1 MRVPRRSYTVNEER
15 HETVSLRVTPT
26 TRRERILG
34 NRPPRSIWRDPTGT
48 VNTERLKTALAI
60 LGLTVLVV
68 VAVDLLGR
76 AASAVDQ
83 RFFNPPVLDSVSGA
97 LDERQ
102 FVAAYDGAGYDV
114 ATLFREFHATE
125 RIVYEPYTI
134 WDRRYHP
141 GELINIDLEG
151 FRHTTNN
158 SDSGDALSVWVFGG
172 STAWGEGAPDDETI
186 PSHLAA
192 LINTWG
198 VDTTVR
204 NLGERGYVS
213 TQEVVFL
220 YRELQAGK
228 RPDVVVFY
236 DGINDAA
243 AASNWPE
250 VQGSHVSL
258 HRIRDR
264 FQFGEVPSER
274 RRDFVRSLGIYQAS
288 RIVLDRME
296 ARERTARLRQDDADI
311 DITPRHLDANFRF
324 LGNQA
329 VDVWLANREL
339 VMALGNEFGFTS
351 LFVLQPSLWTDGKP
365 LHVSEKRILAEHLER
380 RAMTHIMA
388 TRAEMSAIL
397 QERRRDGILP
407 SNVHDLADVFLT
419 VEEPVYIDYVHT
431 SGLGYRIVAEAM
443 FERLKEHL
451 CGTTLPNVSARVR
464 NAISAG
470 C

>member
-1 MRVPRRSYTVNEER
+1 M
-15 HETVSLRVTPT
+15 
-26 TRRERILG
+26 
-34 NRPPRSIWRDPTGT
+34 
-48 VNTERLKTALAI
+48 NTERLKTALAI

-76 AASAVDQ
+76 AASAIDH

-102 FVAAYDGAGYDV
+102 FAAAYDGVAYDV

-141 GELINIDLEG
+141 GDLINIDLEG
-151 FRHTTNN
+151 FRHTANN
-158 SDSGDALSVWVFGG
+158 SDAEDALSVWVFGG

-186 PSHLAA
+186 PSHLAGLMNA
-192 LINTWG
+192 WG
-198 VDTTVR
+198 VDTTVK

-220 YRELQAGK
+220 YRELQAGR

-250 VQGSHVSL
+250 VPGSHVSL

-274 RRDFVRSLGIYQAS
+274 RRDFVRSLGIYKAS
-288 RIVLDRME
+288 RIVLDRLE
-296 ARERTARLRQDDADI
+296 ARERTARQRQDDADI

-324 LGNQA
+324 LGGQA

-339 VMALGNEFGFTS
+339 VMALGSEFGFTA

-365 LHVSEKRILAEHLER
+365 LHVSERRILAEHLER

-388 TRAEMSAIL
+388 TRAEMSIIL
-397 QERRRDGILP
+397 GERRRDGTLS
-407 SNVHDLADVFLT
+407 SNVHDLAEVFST

-431 SGLGYRIVAEAM
+431 SGPGYRIVAEAI
-443 FERLKEHL
+443 FEKLREHL
-451 CGTTLPNVSARVR
+451 CDTALPNVSERTADS
-464 NAISAG
+464 IGAG

>member
-1 MRVPRRSYTVNEER
+1 MK
-15 HETVSLRVTPT
+15 
-26 TRRERILG
+26 
-34 NRPPRSIWRDPTGT
+34 
-48 VNTERLKTALAI
+48 TERLKTALAI

-76 AASAVDQ
+76 AASAIDG
-83 RFFNPPVLDSVSGA
+83 RFYNPPVLDSVSGA

-102 FVAAYDGAGYDV
+102 FAAAYDGADYDV

-134 WDRRYHP
+134 WDRRYYP
-141 GELINIDLEG
+141 GDLISIDFGG
-151 FRHTTNN
+151 FRPTTNN
-158 SDSGDALSVWVFGG
+158 SEAEDALQVWVFGG

-186 PSHLAA
+186 PSHLAGLMNA
-192 LINTWG
+192 WG
-198 VDTTVR
+198 VDTAVK

-220 YRELQAGK
+220 YRELQAGR

-250 VQGSHVSL
+250 APGSHVSL

-274 RRDFVRSLGIYQAS
+274 RREFVRSLGIYKAS
-288 RIVLDRME
+288 RIVLDRLE
-296 ARERTARLRQDDADI
+296 ARERTARLRQDDSEV
-311 DITPRHLDANFRF
+311 DITPKFLDANFRF
-324 LGNQA
+324 LGGQA
-329 VDVWLANREL
+329 VDVWLANRDL
-339 VMALGNEFGFTS
+339 VLAMGDEFGFTS

-365 LHVSEKRILAEHLER
+365 LHVSERRILSEHLER

-388 TRAEMSAIL
+388 TRAEMSSIL
-397 QERRRDGILP
+397 GERRRDGTLP
-407 SNVHDLADVFLT
+407 SNVYDLGDVFSA

-431 SGLGYRIVAEAM
+431 AGPGYRIVAEAL
-443 FERLKEHL
+443 FERLREHL
-451 CGTTLPNVSARVR
+451 CGTMPPNVSVRVGV
-464 NAISAG
+464 ALDEA
-470 C
+470 CE

>member
-1 MRVPRRSYTVNEER
+1 MSATVLD
-15 HETVSLRVTPT
+15 TVADTLFPVHPALDLFGPTPT
-26 TRRERILG
+26 G
-34 NRPPRSIWRDPTGT
+34 S
-48 VNTERLKTALAI
+48 VKTERLKTALAI

-76 AASAVDQ
+76 AAWALDQ
-83 RFFNPPVLDSVSGA
+83 RFFSPPALDSVSGE

-102 FVAAYDGAGYDV
+102 FAAAYDGAGYDV

-134 WDRRYHP
+134 WDRRYYP
-141 GELINIDLEG
+141 GDLINIDFGG
-151 FRHTTNN
+151 FRRTTNN
-158 SDSGDALSVWVFGG
+158 SDAEDALKIWVFGG

-186 PSHLAA
+186 PSHLARLMNA
-192 LINTWG
+192 WG
-198 VDTTVR
+198 VDTAVK

-213 TQEVVFL
+213 TQEVVLL
-220 YRELQAGK
+220 YRELQAGR
-228 RPDVVVFY
+228 RPDMVVFY
-236 DGINDAA
+236 DGVNDAA

-250 VQGSHVSL
+250 VPGSHVSL

-264 FQFGEVPSER
+264 FRFGEVPSER
-274 RRDFVRSLGIYQAS
+274 RREFVRSLGIYKAS
-288 RIVLDRME
+288 RIVLDRLE
-296 ARERTARLRQDDADI
+296 ARQSAARLRQDNDDI
-311 DITPRHLDANFRF
+311 DIAPRFLDANFRF
-324 LGNQA
+324 LGGQA

-365 LHVSEKRILAEHLER
+365 LHVSEKRILSEHLER

-388 TRAEMSAIL
+388 TRAEMSTIL
-397 QERRRDGILP
+397 GERRENSTLP
-407 SNVHDLADVFLT
+407 SNVHDLAAVFST

-443 FERLKEHL
+443 FEKLREHV
-451 CGTTLPNVSARVR
+451 CHTALPNVSKRIADS
-464 NAISAG
+464 IGAG

>member
-1 MRVPRRSYTVNEER
+1 MK
-15 HETVSLRVTPT
+15 
-26 TRRERILG
+26 
-34 NRPPRSIWRDPTGT
+34 
-48 VNTERLKTALAI
+48 TERLKTALAI

-76 AASAVDQ
+76 AASAIDD
-83 RFFNPPVLDSVSGA
+83 RFFSPPVLDSVSGA

-102 FVAAYDGAGYDV
+102 FAAAYDGAGYDV

-141 GELINIDLEG
+141 GDLLNIDFEG
-151 FRHTTNN
+151 FRRTTNN
-158 SDSGDALSVWVFGG
+158 SDAEDALKVWVFGG
-172 STAWGEGAPDDETI
+172 STAWGEGAPDEETI

-192 LINTWG
+192 MMNAWG
-198 VDTTVR
+198 VDTTVK

-213 TQEVVFL
+213 TQEVVLL
-220 YRELQAGK
+220 YRELQAGR

-250 VQGSHVSL
+250 APGSHVSL

-274 RRDFVRSLGIYQAS
+274 RRDFVRSLGIYKAS
-288 RIVLDRME
+288 RIVLDRLE
-296 ARERTARLRQDDADI
+296 ARERSARLRQDDADI
-311 DITPRHLDANFRF
+311 DITPRFLDANFRF
-324 LGNQA
+324 LGGQA

-339 VMALGNEFGFTS
+339 VMALGDEFGFTA

-365 LHVSEKRILAEHLER
+365 IHVSEKRILAEHLER

-388 TRAEMSAIL
+388 TRAEMSTIL
-397 QERRRDGILP
+397 GERRENGTLP
-407 SNVHDLADVFLT
+407 SNVHDLAEVFTT

-431 SGLGYRIVAEAM
+431 AGLGYRIVADAL
-443 FERLKEHL
+443 FESLREHL
-451 CGTTLPNVSARVR
+451 CGSTPPNVTARV
-464 NAISAG
+464 AEALDAG
-470 C
+470 CE

>member
-1 MRVPRRSYTVNEER
+1 M
-15 HETVSLRVTPT
+15 
-26 TRRERILG
+26 
-34 NRPPRSIWRDPTGT
+34 
-48 VNTERLKTALAI
+48 NTERLKTALAI
-60 LGLTVLVV
+60 LGLTVLAV

-76 AASAVDQ
+76 VASVVDQ
-83 RFFNPPVLDSVSGA
+83 RFFDPPVLDSVSGT

-102 FVAAYDGAGYDV
+102 FAAAYDRAEYDV

-125 RIVYEPYTI
+125 RIVYELYTI

-141 GELINIDLEG
+141 GDLINIDLEG

-158 SDSGDALSVWVFGG
+158 SDAGDALSVWVFGG

-250 VQGSHVSL
+250 VRGSHVSL

-274 RRDFVRSLGIYQAS
+274 RRDFVRSLGIYKAS
-288 RIVLDRME
+288 RIVLDRLE
-296 ARERTARLRQDDADI
+296 ARERSARLRQDDADI

-324 LGNQA
+324 LGGQA

-339 VMALGNEFGFTS
+339 VMALGNEFGFTA

-388 TRAEMSAIL
+388 TRAEMSTIL
-397 QERRRDGILP
+397 QERRGNGTLP
-407 SNVHDLADVFLT
+407 SNVHNLADVYST

-431 SGLGYRIVAEAM
+431 SGLGYRIVAEVL

-451 CGTTLPNVSARVR
+451 CYTVPPNASTRVSDAIDAR
-464 NAISAG
+464 
-470 C
+470 CE

>member
-1 MRVPRRSYTVNEER
+1 MK
-15 HETVSLRVTPT
+15 
-26 TRRERILG
+26 
-34 NRPPRSIWRDPTGT
+34 
-48 VNTERLKTALAI
+48 TERLKTALAV

-76 AASAVDQ
+76 AASAIDQ

-102 FVAAYDGAGYDV
+102 FAAAYDRAEYDV

-141 GELINIDLEG
+141 GDLINIDIEG
-151 FRHTTNN
+151 FRRTTNN
-158 SDSGDALSVWVFGG
+158 SDAEDALKVWVFGG
-172 STAWGEGAPDDETI
+172 STAWGEGAPDGETI
-186 PSHLAA
+186 PSHLATLMNA
-192 LINTWG
+192 WD
-198 VDTTVR
+198 VDTTVK

-250 VQGSHVSL
+250 VPGSHVSL

-274 RRDFVRSLGIYQAS
+274 RRDFVRSLGIYKAS
-288 RIVLDRME
+288 RIVLDRLE
-296 ARERTARLRQDDADI
+296 ARERSARLRQDDVDI
-311 DITPRHLDANFRF
+311 DITPKFLDANFRF
-324 LGNQA
+324 LGGQA
-329 VDVWLANREL
+329 VDVWMANLEL
-339 VMALGNEFGFTS
+339 VMALGNEFDFTA
-351 LFVLQPSLWTDGKP
+351 LFALQPSLWTDGKP

-397 QERRRDGILP
+397 QERRRDGTLP
-407 SNVHDLADVFLT
+407 PNVHDLADVFSTL
-419 VEEPVYIDYVHT
+419 EEPVFIDYVHT
-431 SGLGYRIVAEAM
+431 SGLGYRMVAEAM
-443 FERLKEHL
+443 FERLREHL
-451 CGTTLPNVSARVR
+451 CGTTPPNVSERVVDSIAAR
-464 NAISAG
+464 
-470 C
+470 CE

>member
-1 MRVPRRSYTVNEER
+1 M
-15 HETVSLRVTPT
+15 
-26 TRRERILG
+26 
-34 NRPPRSIWRDPTGT
+34 
-48 VNTERLKTALAI
+48 NTERLKTALAI

-76 AASAVDQ
+76 AASAIDH
-83 RFFNPPVLDSVSGA
+83 RYFNPPVLDSVSGA

-102 FVAAYDGAGYDV
+102 FAAAYDGAEYDV

-141 GELINIDLEG
+141 GELINIDLGG
-151 FRHTTNN
+151 FRRTTNN
-158 SDSGDALSVWVFGG
+158 SAAEDTLRVWVFGG

-186 PSHLAA
+186 PSHLARLMNA
-192 LINTWG
+192 WG
-198 VDTTVR
+198 VDTTVK

-213 TQEVVFL
+213 TQEVVLL

-250 VQGSHVSL
+250 VPGSHVSL

-274 RRDFVRSLGIYQAS
+274 RRNLVRSLGIYKAS
-288 RIVLDRME
+288 RIVLDRLE
-296 ARERTARLRQDDADI
+296 AREKSARDRQDDADI

-324 LGNQA
+324 LGGQA

-339 VMALGNEFGFTS
+339 VMALGSEFGFTA
-351 LFVLQPSLWTDGKP
+351 LFALQPSLWTDGKP
-365 LHVSEKRILAEHLER
+365 LHVSEKRILAEHLEI

-388 TRAEMSAIL
+388 TRAEMSTIL
-397 QERRRDGILP
+397 GEHRRDGTLP
-407 SNVHDLADVFLT
+407 PNVHDLADVFST
-419 VEEPVYIDYVHT
+419 VDEPVYIDYVHT
-431 SGLGYRIVAEAM
+431 SGPGYRIVAEAL
-443 FERLKEHL
+443 FERLREHL
-451 CGTTLPNVSARVR
+451 CLEAPPNASARIQH
-464 NAISAG
+464 AILEV
-470 C
+470 CE

>member
-1 MRVPRRSYTVNEER
+1 M
-15 HETVSLRVTPT
+15 
-26 TRRERILG
+26 
-34 NRPPRSIWRDPTGT
+34 
-48 VNTERLKTALAI
+48 NTERLKTALAI
-60 LGLTVLVV
+60 LGLTVLAV

-76 AASAVDQ
+76 AASAVDH
-83 RFFNPPVLDSVSGA
+83 RFFNPPALDSVSGA

-102 FVAAYDGAGYDV
+102 FAAAYDGAGYDV

-141 GELINIDLEG
+141 GDLINIDLEG

-158 SDSGDALSVWVFGG
+158 SDAEDALRVWVFGG

-186 PSHLAA
+186 PSHLARLMNA
-192 LINTWG
+192 WG

-220 YRELQAGK
+220 YRELQAGR

-236 DGINDAA
+236 DGINAAA

-250 VQGSHVSL
+250 VPGSHVSL

-274 RRDFVRSLGIYQAS
+274 RRDFVRSLGIYKAS
-288 RIVLDRME
+288 RIVLDRLE
-296 ARERTARLRQDDADI
+296 ARERSVRLRQDDADI

-324 LGNQA
+324 LGGQA
-329 VDVWLANREL
+329 VGVWLANREL
-339 VMALGNEFGFTS
+339 VMALGDEFGFTTM
-351 LFVLQPSLWTDGKP
+351 FVLQPSLWTDGKP
-365 LHVSEKRILAEHLER
+365 LHVSEKRILAEHLEI
-380 RAMTHIMA
+380 RAMTHIIV

-397 QERRRDGILP
+397 QERQRNGALP
-407 SNVHDLADVFLT
+407 SNVHDLADVFSK

-431 SGLGYRIVAEAM
+431 SGLGYRIVAEALH
-443 FERLKEHL
+443 EKLREHL
-451 CGTTLPNVSARVR
+451 CRTVPPNISARV
-464 NAISAG
+464 ADALDAG
-470 C
+470 CK

>member
-1 MRVPRRSYTVNEER
+1 MDEHRR
-15 HETVSLRVTPT
+15 P
-26 TRRERILG
+26 
-34 NRPPRSIWRDPTGT
+34 IWFSPTGA
-48 VNTERLKTALAI
+48 VKTERLKTALAI

-76 AASAVDQ
+76 AAWAIDQ
-83 RFFNPPVLDSVSGA
+83 RFFGPPVLDSVSGA

-102 FVAAYDGAGYDV
+102 FAAAYDGAGYDV

-125 RIVYEPYTI
+125 RIIYEPYTV
-134 WDRRYHP
+134 WDRRYYP
-141 GELINIDLEG
+141 GDLISIDHGG
-151 FRHTTNN
+151 FRRTTNN
-158 SDSGDALSVWVFGG
+158 SEAEDALRVWVFGG

-186 PSHLAA
+186 PSHLARLLNA
-192 LINTWG
+192 WG
-198 VDTTVR
+198 VDTTVK

-213 TQEVVFL
+213 TQEVVLL
-220 YRELQAGK
+220 YRELQAGR

-250 VQGSHVSL
+250 VPGSHVSL

-274 RRDFVRSLGIYQAS
+274 RRELVRSLGIYKAS
-288 RIVLDRME
+288 RIVLDRLE

-311 DITPRHLDANFRF
+311 DLTPRFLDANFRF
-324 LGNQA
+324 LGGQA
-329 VDVWLANREL
+329 VDVWLANHEL
-339 VMALGNEFGFTS
+339 VSALGSEFGFTA

-365 LHVSEKRILAEHLER
+365 LHVSERRILAEHLDI

-397 QERRRDGILP
+397 GERRRDGTLP
-407 SNVHDLADVFLT
+407 SNVHDLADVFST

-431 SGLGYRIVAEAM
+431 SGPGYRIVAEAL
-443 FERLKEHL
+443 FERLRQHL
-451 CGTTLPNVSARVR
+451 CGIAPPNVTARVAD
-464 NAISAG
+464 AIDAR
-470 C
+470 CE

>member
-1 MRVPRRSYTVNEER
+1 MK
-15 HETVSLRVTPT
+15 
-26 TRRERILG
+26 
-34 NRPPRSIWRDPTGT
+34 
-48 VNTERLKTALAI
+48 TERLKTALAI

-76 AASAVDQ
+76 AASAIDG
-83 RFFNPPVLDSVSGA
+83 RFYNPPVLDSVSGA

-102 FVAAYDGAGYDV
+102 FAAAYDGAGYDV

-134 WDRRYHP
+134 WDRRYYP
-141 GELINIDLEG
+141 GDLISIDFGG
-151 FRHTTNN
+151 FRRSVNT
-158 SDSGDALSVWVFGG
+158 SEAEDALQVWVFGG

-186 PSHLAA
+186 PSHLAGLMNA
-192 LINTWG
+192 WG
-198 VDTTVR
+198 VDTAVK

-220 YRELQAGK
+220 YRELQAGR

-250 VQGSHVSL
+250 APGSHVSL

-264 FQFGEVPSER
+264 FQFGEVQSER
-274 RRDFVRSLGIYQAS
+274 RREFVRSLGIYKAS
-288 RIVLDRME
+288 RIVLDRLE
-296 ARERTARLRQDDADI
+296 ARERTARLRQDDSDV
-311 DITPRHLDANFRF
+311 DITPKFLDANFRF
-324 LGNQA
+324 LGGQA
-329 VDVWLANREL
+329 VDVWLANRDL
-339 VMALGNEFGFTS
+339 VLAMGDEFGFTS

-365 LHVSEKRILAEHLER
+365 LHVSERRILSEHLER

-388 TRAEMSAIL
+388 TRAEMSSIL
-397 QERRRDGILP
+397 GERRRDGTLP
-407 SNVHDLADVFLT
+407 SNVYDLGDVFSA

-431 SGLGYRIVAEAM
+431 AGPGYRIVAEAL
-443 FERLKEHL
+443 FERLREHL
-451 CGTTLPNVSARVR
+451 CGTMPPNVSVRVGV
-464 NAISAG
+464 ALDEA
-470 C
+470 CE

>member
-1 MRVPRRSYTVNEER
+1 MK
-15 HETVSLRVTPT
+15 
-26 TRRERILG
+26 
-34 NRPPRSIWRDPTGT
+34 
-48 VNTERLKTALAI
+48 TERLKTALAI

-76 AASAVDQ
+76 AATAIDN
-83 RFFNPPVLDSVSGA
+83 RFFSPPVLDSVSGA

-102 FVAAYDGAGYDV
+102 FAAAYGGADYDV

-134 WDRRYHP
+134 WDRRYYP
-141 GELINIDLEG
+141 GDLISIDHEG
-151 FRHTTNN
+151 FRQTTNN
-158 SDSGDALSVWVFGG
+158 SEAEDALRVWVFGG
-172 STAWGEGAPDDETI
+172 STVWGEGAPDDETI
-186 PSHLAA
+186 PSHLAR

-198 VDTTVR
+198 VDATVK

-213 TQEVVFL
+213 TQEVVSL
-220 YRELQAGK
+220 YRELQAGR

-250 VQGSHVSL
+250 VPGSHVSL

-274 RRDFVRSLGIYQAS
+274 RRDFVRSLGIYKAS
-288 RIVLDRME
+288 RIVLDRLE
-296 ARERTARLRQDDADI
+296 ARERTAPLRQDDADI
-311 DITPRHLDANFRF
+311 DITPRFLDANFRF
-324 LGNQA
+324 LGGQA

-339 VMALGNEFGFTS
+339 VMALGDEFGFRA

-365 LHVSEKRILAEHLER
+365 LHVSERQILSEHLEI

-388 TRAEMSAIL
+388 TRAEMSTIL
-397 QERRRDGILP
+397 GERRRDGTLP
-407 SNVHDLADVFLT
+407 SNVHDLAEVFST
-419 VEEPVYIDYVHT
+419 VADPVYIDYVHT
-431 SGLGYRIVAEAM
+431 AGLGYRIVAETL
-443 FERLKEHL
+443 FERLREHL
-451 CGTTLPNVSARVR
+451 CGTVPPNVSERV
-464 NAISAG
+464 ADALDAG
-470 C
+470 CE

>member
-1 MRVPRRSYTVNEER
+1 MVIAPSVCTASGAGRKV
-15 HETVSLRVTPT
+15 L
-26 TRRERILG
+26 
-34 NRPPRSIWRDPTGT
+34 T

-76 AASAVDQ
+76 GASAIDG
-83 RFFNPPVLDSVSGA
+83 RLFNPPALDSVSGL

-102 FVAAYDGAGYDV
+102 FAAAYEGAGYDV

-134 WDRRYHP
+134 WNRRYYP
-141 GELINIDLEG
+141 GDLINIDFEG
-151 FRHTTNN
+151 LRRTTNN
-158 SDSGDALSVWVFGG
+158 SDTEDALRVWVFGG
-172 STAWGEGAPDDETI
+172 STVWGEGAPDDGTI
-186 PSHLAA
+186 PSHLAGLMNA
-192 LINTWG
+192 WG

-220 YRELQAGK
+220 YRELQAGR

-250 VQGSHVSL
+250 VPGSHVSL

-264 FQFGEVPSER
+264 FRFGEVPSER
-274 RRDFVRSLGIYQAS
+274 RREFVRSFGIYKAS
-288 RIVLDRME
+288 RIVLDRLE
-296 ARERTARLRQDDADI
+296 ARERSARARQEDADT
-311 DITPRHLDANFRF
+311 DITPRFLEANFRF
-324 LGNQA
+324 LGGQA

-339 VMALGNEFGFTS
+339 VTALGVEFGFTA

-365 LHVSEKRILAEHLER
+365 LHVSERRILAEHLER

-388 TRAEMSAIL
+388 TRAEMSTIL
-397 QERRRDGILP
+397 EERLRDGALP
-407 SNVHDLADVFLT
+407 SNVLDLGDVFAT
-419 VEEPVYIDYVHT
+419 VEDPIYIDYVHT
-431 SGLGYRIVAEAM
+431 AGLGYRIVAEAL
-443 FERLKEHL
+443 FERLREHV
-451 CGTTLPNVSARVR
+451 CGATPPNVSARIVD
-464 NAISAG
+464 AIAASCG
-470 C
+470 

>member
-1 MRVPRRSYTVNEER
+1 MK
-15 HETVSLRVTPT
+15 
-26 TRRERILG
+26 
-34 NRPPRSIWRDPTGT
+34 
-48 VNTERLKTALAI
+48 TERLKTALAI

-76 AASAVDQ
+76 AASAIDG
-83 RFFNPPVLDSVSGA
+83 RFYNPPVLDSVSGA

-102 FVAAYDGAGYDV
+102 FAAAYDGAGYDV

-134 WDRRYHP
+134 WDRRYYP
-141 GELINIDLEG
+141 GDLISIDFGG
-151 FRHTTNN
+151 FRQTTNN
-158 SDSGDALSVWVFGG
+158 SEAEDALQVWVLGG
-172 STAWGEGAPDDETI
+172 STAWGEGAPDYETI
-186 PSHLAA
+186 PSHLAGLMNA
-192 LINTWG
+192 WG
-198 VDTTVR
+198 VDTAVK

-220 YRELQAGK
+220 YRELQAGR

-250 VQGSHVSL
+250 APGSHVSL

-274 RRDFVRSLGIYQAS
+274 RREFVRSLGIYKAS
-288 RIVLDRME
+288 RIVLDRLE
-296 ARERTARLRQDDADI
+296 ARERTARLRQDDSDV
-311 DITPRHLDANFRF
+311 DITPKFLDANFRF
-324 LGNQA
+324 LGGQA
-329 VDVWLANREL
+329 VDVWLANRDL
-339 VMALGNEFGFTS
+339 VLAMGDEFGFTS

-365 LHVSEKRILAEHLER
+365 LHVSERRILSEHLER

-388 TRAEMSAIL
+388 TRAEMSSIL
-397 QERRRDGILP
+397 GERRRDGTLP
-407 SNVHDLADVFLT
+407 SNVYDLGDVFSA

-431 SGLGYRIVAEAM
+431 AGPGYRIVAEAL
-443 FERLKEHL
+443 FERLREHL
-451 CGTTLPNVSARVR
+451 CGTMPPNVSVRVGV
-464 NAISAG
+464 ALDEA
-470 C
+470 CE

>member
-1 MRVPRRSYTVNEER
+1 M
-15 HETVSLRVTPT
+15 L
-26 TRRERILG
+26 
-34 NRPPRSIWRDPTGT
+34 T
-48 VNTERLKTALAI
+48 VNTERLKTALAV
-60 LGLTVLVV
+60 LGLTILVV

-76 AASAVDQ
+76 AAAAVDG

-102 FVAAYDGAGYDV
+102 FAAAYDGADYDV

-134 WDRRYHP
+134 WDRRYYP
-141 GELINIDLEG
+141 GDLISIDFEG
-151 FRHTTNN
+151 FRQTTNN
-158 SDSGDALSVWVFGG
+158 SDAEDALRVWVFGG

-186 PSHLAA
+186 PSQLAR
-192 LINTWG
+192 LMNGWG
-198 VDTTVR
+198 VDTTVK

-220 YRELQAGK
+220 YRELQAGG

-250 VQGSHVSL
+250 VPGSHVSL
-258 HRIRDR
+258 HRIRER

-274 RRDFVRSLGIYQAS
+274 RREFVRSLGIYKAS
-288 RIVLDRME
+288 RIVLDRLE
-296 ARERTARLRQDDADI
+296 ARERTARARQGDTDI
-311 DITPRHLDANFRF
+311 DITPRFLDANFRF

-339 VMALGNEFGFTS
+339 VIALGDEFRFTS

-365 LHVSEKRILAEHLER
+365 LHVSERRILAEHLER
-380 RAMTHIMA
+380 RAMTHIMV

-397 QERRRDGILP
+397 EERLRDGALP
-407 SNVHDLADVFLT
+407 SNVHDLGDVFST

-431 SGLGYRIVAEAM
+431 AGPGYRIVAEAL
-443 FERLKEHL
+443 FERLSEHL
-451 CGTTLPNVSARVR
+451 CGTPTANVTLKITD
-464 NAISAG
+464 AIAAKCG
-470 C
+470 

>member
-1 MRVPRRSYTVNEER
+1 M
-15 HETVSLRVTPT
+15 
-26 TRRERILG
+26 
-34 NRPPRSIWRDPTGT
+34 
-48 VNTERLKTALAI
+48 NTERLKTALAI
-60 LGLTVLVV
+60 LGLTVLAV

-76 AASAVDQ
+76 AASAIDH

-102 FVAAYDGAGYDV
+102 FAAAYDGAGYDV

-134 WDRRYHP
+134 WDRRYYP
-141 GELINIDLEG
+141 GDLVSIDHEG

-158 SDSGDALSVWVFGG
+158 SDAEDALRVWVFGG

-186 PSHLAA
+186 PSHVAA
-192 LINTWG
+192 LMNAWG
-198 VDTTVR
+198 VDTAVK
-204 NLGERGYVS
+204 NFGERGYVS

-220 YRELQAGK
+220 YRELQAGR

-250 VQGSHVSL
+250 VPGSHVSL

-274 RRDFVRSLGIYQAS
+274 RRDFVQSLGIYKAS
-288 RIVLDRME
+288 RIVLDRLE
-296 ARERTARLRQDDADI
+296 ARERTTRLRQDDADI

-324 LGNQA
+324 LGGQA

-339 VMALGNEFGFTS
+339 VMALGDEFGFTS
-351 LFVLQPSLWTDGKP
+351 LFMLQPSLWTDGKP
-365 LHVSEKRILAEHLER
+365 LHVSEKRILAEHLEI

-397 QERRRDGILP
+397 QERQRNGALP
-407 SNVHDLADVFLT
+407 SNVHDLADVFST
-419 VEEPVYIDYVHT
+419 VEQPVYIDYVHT
-431 SGLGYRIVAEAM
+431 SGLGYRIVAEALH
-443 FERLKEHL
+443 EKLREHL
-451 CGTTLPNVSARVR
+451 CDTAPAPASARIQD
-464 NAISAG
+464 AILEACG
-470 C
+470 

>member
-1 MRVPRRSYTVNEER
+1 MK
-15 HETVSLRVTPT
+15 
-26 TRRERILG
+26 
-34 NRPPRSIWRDPTGT
+34 
-48 VNTERLKTALAI
+48 TERLKTALAI

-76 AASAVDQ
+76 AASAIDG

-102 FVAAYDGAGYDV
+102 FAAAYDGAGYDV
-114 ATLFREFHATE
+114 PTLFREFHATE

-134 WDRRYHP
+134 WDRRYYP
-141 GELINIDLEG
+141 GDLISIDFGG
-151 FRHTTNN
+151 FRRTVNT
-158 SDSGDALSVWVFGG
+158 SEAEGALKVWVFGG
-172 STAWGEGAPDDETI
+172 STVWGEGAPDDETI
-186 PSHLAA
+186 PSHLAGLMNA
-192 LINTWG
+192 WG
-198 VDTTVR
+198 VDTAVK

-220 YRELQAGK
+220 YRELQAGR

-250 VQGSHVSL
+250 APGSHVSL

-274 RRDFVRSLGIYQAS
+274 RREFVRSLGIYKAS
-288 RIVLDRME
+288 RIVLDRLE
-296 ARERTARLRQDDADI
+296 ARERTARLRQDAADI
-311 DITPRHLDANFRF
+311 DIVPRFLDANFRF
-324 LGNQA
+324 LGGQA

-339 VMALGNEFGFTS
+339 VTALGDEFGFTS

-365 LHVSEKRILAEHLER
+365 LHVSERRILAEHLER

-388 TRAEMSAIL
+388 TRAEMSSIL
-397 QERRRDGILP
+397 GELRRFGTLP
-407 SNVHDLADVFLT
+407 SDVHDLGDVFSA
-419 VEEPVYIDYVHT
+419 VEKPVYIDYVHT
-431 SGLGYRIVAEAM
+431 AGLGYRIVAEAL
-443 FERLKEHL
+443 FERLREHL
-451 CGTTLPNVSARVR
+451 CGTMPPNVSVRVG
-464 NAISAG
+464 AALDEA
-470 C
+470 CE

>member
-1 MRVPRRSYTVNEER
+1 M
-15 HETVSLRVTPT
+15 
-26 TRRERILG
+26 
-34 NRPPRSIWRDPTGT
+34 
-48 VNTERLKTALAI
+48 NTERLKTALAI

-76 AASAVDQ
+76 AVWAIDQ
-83 RFFNPPVLDSVSGA
+83 RFFGPPVLDSVSGA

-102 FVAAYDGAGYDV
+102 FAAAYDGAGYDV

-141 GELINIDLEG
+141 GELININHGG
-151 FRHTTNN
+151 FRRTTNN
-158 SDSGDALSVWVFGG
+158 SDAEDALSVWVFGG

-192 LINTWG
+192 LMNAWG

-220 YRELQAGK
+220 YRELQAGR

-250 VQGSHVSL
+250 VPGSHVSL

-274 RRDFVRSLGIYQAS
+274 RRDFVRSLGIYKAS
-288 RIVLDRME
+288 RIVLDRLE
-296 ARERTARLRQDDADI
+296 ARERSARLRQDDAGI
-311 DITPRHLDANFRF
+311 DITPKFLDANFRF
-324 LGNQA
+324 LGGQA

-339 VMALGNEFGFTS
+339 VMALGDEFSFTA

-365 LHVSEKRILAEHLER
+365 LHVSEKRIFAEHLEI

-388 TRAEMSAIL
+388 TRAEMSLIL
-397 QERRRDGILP
+397 GERRRDGTLP
-407 SNVHDLADVFLT
+407 SNVDDLADVFATLD
-419 VEEPVYIDYVHT
+419 EPVYIDYVHT
-431 SGLGYRIVAEAM
+431 SGPGYRIVAEAL
-443 FERLKEHL
+443 FERLREHL
-451 CGTTLPNVSARVR
+451 CLEEPPNVSERVAD
-464 NAISAG
+464 AIGAG

>member
-1 MRVPRRSYTVNEER
+1 MK
-15 HETVSLRVTPT
+15 
-26 TRRERILG
+26 
-34 NRPPRSIWRDPTGT
+34 
-48 VNTERLKTALAI
+48 TERFKTALAI
-60 LGLTVLVV
+60 LGLTVLAV

-76 AASAVDQ
+76 AASAIDH
-83 RFFNPPVLDSVSGA
+83 RFFSPPVFDSASGA

-102 FVAAYDGAGYDV
+102 FAPAYDGAAYDV

-141 GELINIDLEG
+141 GDLVNIDHEG
-151 FRHTTNN
+151 IRRTTNN
-158 SDSGDALSVWVFGG
+158 SDAGDSLKIWVFGG
-172 STAWGEGAPDDETI
+172 STVWGEGAPDDETI
-186 PSHLAA
+186 PSHLAR
-192 LINTWG
+192 LMNDWG

-250 VQGSHVSL
+250 VPGSHVSL

-274 RRDFVRSLGIYQAS
+274 RREFARSLGIYKAT
-288 RIVLDRME
+288 RIVLDRLE
-296 ARERTARLRQDDADI
+296 ARRVSARARQDDADV
-311 DITPRHLDANFRF
+311 DITPRFLDANFRF
-324 LGNQA
+324 LGGQA
-329 VDVWLANREL
+329 LDVWLANREL
-339 VMALGNEFGFTS
+339 VTAYASEFGFTS
-351 LFVLQPSLWTDGKP
+351 LFVLQPGLWTDGKP
-365 LHVSEKRILAEHLER
+365 LHVSERRILSEHLEI

-388 TRAEMSAIL
+388 TRAEMSAL
-397 QERRRDGILP
+397 LEERRNHGTLP
-407 SNVHDLADVFLT
+407 SNVHDLNDVFST
-419 VEEPVYIDYVHT
+419 IETPVYIDYVHT
-431 SGLGYRIVAEAM
+431 AGPGYRIVTEAL
-443 FERLKEHL
+443 FETLKEHL
-451 CGTTLPNVSARVR
+451 CDVPPPNISERVAE
-464 NAISAG
+464 AIDG
-470 C
+470 RCR

>member
-1 MRVPRRSYTVNEER
+1 MK
-15 HETVSLRVTPT
+15 
-26 TRRERILG
+26 
-34 NRPPRSIWRDPTGT
+34 
-48 VNTERLKTALAI
+48 TERLKTALAI

-76 AASAVDQ
+76 AASAIDG
-83 RFFNPPVLDSVSGA
+83 RFYNPPVLDSVSGA

-102 FVAAYDGAGYDV
+102 FAAAYDGAGYDV

-134 WDRRYHP
+134 WDRRYYP
-141 GELINIDLEG
+141 GDLISIDFGG
-151 FRHTTNN
+151 FRQTTNN
-158 SDSGDALSVWVFGG
+158 SEAEDALQVWVLGG

-186 PSHLAA
+186 PSHLARLMNA
-192 LINTWG
+192 WG
-198 VDTTVR
+198 VDTAVK

-250 VQGSHVSL
+250 APGSHVSL
-258 HRIRDR
+258 HRIRER

-274 RRDFVRSLGIYQAS
+274 RREFVRSLGIYKAS
-288 RIVLDRME
+288 RIVLDRLE
-296 ARERTARLRQDDADI
+296 ARERTARLRQDAADI
-311 DITPRHLDANFRF
+311 DIVPRFLDANFRF
-324 LGNQA
+324 LGGQA

-339 VMALGNEFGFTS
+339 VMAMGDEFGFTS

-365 LHVSEKRILAEHLER
+365 LHVSERRILAEHLDR

-388 TRAEMSAIL
+388 TRAEMSSIL
-397 QERRRDGILP
+397 GERRRDGTLP
-407 SNVHDLADVFLT
+407 SNVYDLGDVFSA

-431 SGLGYRIVAEAM
+431 AGPGYRIVAEAL
-443 FERLKEHL
+443 FERLREHL
-451 CGTTLPNVSARVR
+451 CGTMPPNVSVR
-464 NAISAG
+464 EEVALDEA
-470 C
+470 CE

>member
-1 MRVPRRSYTVNEER
+1 MK
-15 HETVSLRVTPT
+15 
-26 TRRERILG
+26 
-34 NRPPRSIWRDPTGT
+34 
-48 VNTERLKTALAI
+48 TERLKTALAI

-76 AASAVDQ
+76 AASAIDG
-83 RFFNPPVLDSVSGA
+83 RFYNPPVLDSVSGA

-102 FVAAYDGAGYDV
+102 FAAAYDGAGYDV

-134 WDRRYHP
+134 WDRRYYP
-141 GELINIDLEG
+141 GDLISIGFGG
-151 FRHTTNN
+151 FRQTTNN
-158 SDSGDALSVWVFGG
+158 SEAEDALQVWVLGG

-186 PSHLAA
+186 PSHLARLMNA
-192 LINTWG
+192 WG
-198 VDTTVR
+198 VDTAVK

-250 VQGSHVSL
+250 VPGSHVSL
-258 HRIRDR
+258 HRIRER

-274 RRDFVRSLGIYQAS
+274 RREFVRSLGIYKAS
-288 RIVLDRME
+288 RIVLDRLE
-296 ARERTARLRQDDADI
+296 ARERTARLRQDAADI
-311 DITPRHLDANFRF
+311 DIVPRFLDANFRF
-324 LGNQA
+324 LGGQA

-339 VMALGNEFGFTS
+339 VMAMGDEFGFTS

-365 LHVSEKRILAEHLER
+365 LHVSERRILAEHLDR

-388 TRAEMSAIL
+388 TRAEMSSIL
-397 QERRRDGILP
+397 GERRRDGTLP
-407 SNVHDLADVFLT
+407 SDIHDLGDVFSM

-431 SGLGYRIVAEAM
+431 AGLGYRIVAEAL
-443 FERLKEHL
+443 FERLREHV
-451 CGTTLPNVSARVR
+451 CGTMPPKVSARIGD
-464 NAISAG
+464 ALDAA
-470 C
+470 CE